1 MSGVTKM
8 EQNICKLIPKL
19 KQKKLL
25 KVHKESNPKMIYRG
39 TKKCA
44 RFRVKLKCIFLDI
57 LN

>member
-1 MSGVTKM
+1 M